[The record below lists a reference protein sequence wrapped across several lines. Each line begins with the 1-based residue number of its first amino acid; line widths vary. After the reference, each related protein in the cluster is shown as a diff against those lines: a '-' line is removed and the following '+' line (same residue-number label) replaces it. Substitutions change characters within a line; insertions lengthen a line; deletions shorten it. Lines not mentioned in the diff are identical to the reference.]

1 MTGRKIFRLFVLV
14 VWGAVYSIGFFLGL
28 AGAAEIDYPNKVI
41 TLINPYAPGGGLDI
55 SYQPIVDILPEYL
68 GQKLI
73 VSHKPGAGGAIGTA
87 FAAKAKPDGYTLYM
101 GGVSPVVLIPATR
114 KVSYSYDDFVPLGT
128 FDKIFFVVCVTPDSP
143 WKTLQDLIEAA
154 KKDPGKLKF
163 SSYGVMSVTHVCME
177 ILNHEAGI
185 KTVNIPYTN
194 DSLAL
199 SAAIGG
205 HVQFSCNT
213 IQAAL
218 PHLLSG
224 TLRALAISDTGRYK
238 HLPGVPTFKELG
250 FNLETFS
257 WHGLMAP
264 KGTPKA
270 IVDKIWNAQKKAFED
285 NKVQP
290 RLEKIGLIP
299 FLYPPEE
306 MDKIIRADIALYD
319 RVVKTLGL
327 EIK

>member
-1 MTGRKIFRLFVLV
+1 MTGRKIVRLFLFMVLGTV
-14 VWGAVYSIGFFLGL
+14 SSFSLILGM
-28 AGAAEIDYPNKVI
+28 AGAAEKDYPNKVI

-55 SYQPIVDILPEYL
+55 SFQAIVDILPEYL
-68 GQKLI
+68 GQKMI

-87 FAAKAKPDGYTLYM
+87 SAAKAKPDGYTLYM

-114 KVSYSYDDFVPLGT
+114 KVSYSYDDFVPMGT
-128 FDKIFFVVCVTPDSP
+128 FDKLFFVVCVRPESP
-143 WKTLQDLIEAA
+143 WKTLRDLINDA
-154 KKDPGKLKF
+154 KQNPGKLKF
-163 SSYGVMSVTHVCME
+163 SSYGVMSATHVCME

-199 SAAIGG
+199 TAAIGG
-205 HVQFSCNT
+205 HVQISCNT

-238 HLPGVPTFKELG
+238 HLPDVPTFKELG
-250 FNLETFS
+250 FNIETFS

-270 IVDKIWNAQKKAFED
+270 IVDRIWSAQKKAFED

-299 FLYPPEE
+299 FLYPPED
-306 MDKIIRADIALYD
+306 MDKIIRADIVLYNQ
-319 RVVKTLGL
+319 VVKDLGL
-327 EIK
+327 EVK